1 MQWVAGVGDRNEAR
15 PRGFRGIGRIG
26 RCPYFRRVRLP
37 PVGMSF
43 GRGGVADRVERS
55 LAGAGAESPEAA
67 RAGEKPS
74 EAEPVSVGPPGA
86 VMPARLVESSRQ
98 SEASVVRPVRVA

>member
-1 MQWVAGVGDRNEAR
+1 
-15 PRGFRGIGRIG
+15 
-26 RCPYFRRVRLP
+26 
-37 PVGMSF
+37 MSF